1 MPFTLSH
8 AAAVLPFLRRT
19 GTARGPLVASA
30 LVAGSFAPDVT
41 YYAATVVPGGMEFGT
56 VTHSPAGVVTV
67 DVLLSAV
74 LAGGWLLVR
83 EPLRALLPRA
93 GWTQPAA
100 VARGRPRLPHTARE
114 RALAASW
121 FVVSA
126 VLGAATHVGWD
137 AFTHPGRWGARLL
150 PVLDTVVAGRP
161 LAMYLQ
167 YTTSAL
173 GLAVVGWFLWAAS
186 RARRATGTGGAG
198 LAPPELPLRLR
209 LSLTAVAALGMLLGG
224 GYRTLRA
231 YALHGAAVG
240 WFDYLPDLL
249 FGAGAGLV
257 PGLLVCAAALR
268 LRNRRARR
276 GTATADGSAPGRP
289 AGAEAGPA

>member
-19 GTARGPLVASA
+19 GAARGPLVASA
-30 LVAGSFAPDVT
+30 LVAGAFAPDVT

-67 DVLLSAV
+67 DVLLSAA
-74 LAGGWLLVR
+74 LAGGWHLIR
-83 EPLRALLPRA
+83 EPLCALLPRA
-93 GWTQPAA
+93 GRERLAA
-100 VARGRPRLPHTARE
+100 VARGRPRPPRTARE
-114 RALAASW
+114 RALAAGW

-167 YTTSAL
+167 YSTSAL
-173 GLAVVGWFLWAAS
+173 GLAMVGAFLWAAL
-186 RARRATGTGGAG
+186 RARPAAGTGGAG
-198 LAPPELPLRLR
+198 PALPELPPRLR
-209 LSLTAVAALGMLLGG
+209 LSLTAVVALGTLLGG

-231 YALHGAAVG
+231 YAVHGAAVG

-249 FGAGAGLV
+249 FGAGAGLA

-268 LRNRRARR
+268 LRGRRARR
-276 GTATADGSAPGRP
+276 GEAAADASAPGRP

>member
-19 GTARGPLVASA
+19 GTARGPLIAPA
-30 LVAGSFAPDVT
+30 LVAGAFAPDTT
-41 YYAATVVPGGMEFGT
+41 YYAATFVPGGMEFGT
-56 VTHSPAGVVTV
+56 FTHSPAGVVTV
-67 DVLLSAV
+67 DVLLSALLV
-74 LAGGWLLVR
+74 GGWLLVR
-83 EPLRALLPRA
+83 EPLRALLPRT
-93 GWTQPAA
+93 GRERPAP
-100 VARGRPRLPHTARE
+100 GTPNPPRRPHTTRE
-114 RALAASW
+114 RALAAAW

-173 GLAVVGWFLWAAS
+173 GLAVVGWFLWTAPRPRPTAGTS
-186 RARRATGTGGAG
+186 GTGPAI
-198 LAPPELPLRLR
+198 PELPLRLR
-209 LSLTAVAALGMLLGG
+209 LSLTAVVALGALLGG

-231 YALHGAAVG
+231 YTVHGTTVG

-257 PGLLVCAAALR
+257 PALLVCTAALR
-268 LRNRRARR
+268 LRGRRARR
-276 GTATADGSAPGRP
+276 DAAATDGNAPGSP